1 MSNKYKDQYGTNII
15 KIIYKGKVISQAAM
29 KVQLGGGDVI
39 DKPVQTN
46 ITYTDDDRKGLMHI
60 NHQAIVVGESVA
72 QVKRSTTAKVTDKGT
87 ILVSQVKSEISSRGE
102 EVYFYDNSLGT
113 WEGSLADAQRLFPNV
128 NFSELHVPDIV
139 DRSNPEFANY
149 TIVSSDQAVFWQ
161 EISKYDAEEHGGNPT
176 TWDNWADSLQT
187 GLDIAGLVPG
197 LGEIADLANGCIS
210 LARGNYGDAALSFAA
225 MVPGFGMF
233 ATAAKKTKQVYEK
246 TKKLEGV
253 YDFVIKNADGLQNYV
268 GQSKDIFKRTQQHFG
283 KRGKLN
289 FDQLIE
295 SPVIYKMAGSTKKQ
309 REIYEQFI
317 INEKYGGVVKNSN
330 VFKKLLNKINPVGGR
345 FDLNSIE
352 GSKELKE
359 KALKIAKEYNLPNEF

>member
-139 DRSNPEFANY
+139 DRSNWNVHYPY
-149 TIVSSDQAVFWQ
+149 LLW
-161 EISKYDAEEHGGNPT
+161 
-176 TWDNWADSLQT
+176 SLQ
-187 GLDIAGLVPG
+187 
-197 LGEIADLANGCIS
+197 
-210 LARGNYGDAALSFAA
+210 Y
-225 MVPGFGMF
+225 
-233 ATAAKKTKQVYEK
+233 Y
-246 TKKLEGV
+246 
-253 YDFVIKNADGLQNYV
+253 
-268 GQSKDIFKRTQQHFG
+268 
-283 KRGKLN
+283 
-289 FDQLIE
+289 
-295 SPVIYKMAGSTKKQ
+295 
-309 REIYEQFI
+309 
-317 INEKYGGVVKNSN
+317 
-330 VFKKLLNKINPVGGR
+330 
-345 FDLNSIE
+345 
-352 GSKELKE
+352 
-359 KALKIAKEYNLPNEF
+359 